1 MWNVGPSINHL
12 IVGQLGLKVNVSAID
27 SGTPPTKIVVYGQ
40 TVLQKSSVLVI
51 TILSLYDGVSKLT
64 LSLQTAVGS
73 NVTTN
78 TVVPKHVASW
88 QQWLDRSVLTDKT
101 GTTFSSLW
109 ASDSLRVGITTG
121 LSFE

>member
-1 MWNVGPSINHL
+1 
-12 IVGQLGLKVNVSAID
+12 
-27 SGTPPTKIVVYGQ
+27 
-40 TVLQKSSVLVI
+40 VLVI
-51 TILSLYDGVSKLT
+51 TMLSLYDGVSKLT

-78 TVVPKHVASW
+78 TVAPKHVASW
-88 QQWLDRSVLTDKT
+88 QQWLDRSVLIDKT
-101 GTTFSSLW
+101 GMSGYVSSLVDAILVFLLTGTTSSSSW